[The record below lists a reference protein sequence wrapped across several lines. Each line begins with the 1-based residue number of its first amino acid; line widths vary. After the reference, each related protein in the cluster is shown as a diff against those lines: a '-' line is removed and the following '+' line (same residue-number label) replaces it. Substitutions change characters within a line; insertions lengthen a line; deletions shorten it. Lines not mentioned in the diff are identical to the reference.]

1 MYEYG
6 IIWEKIKKKGRKEE
20 GRWGK
25 GRRTKRKLEEG
36 KREKKIRTM
45 GKGNKGYGE
54 KGKRD
59 TSHSLTG
66 VGGYVGLTQG
76 FVKYSQHL
84 N

>member
-1 MYEYG
+1 MNMV
-6 IIWEKIKKKGRKEE
+6 IWEKIRKKGEKERRTMGKGEKDKEE
-20 GRWGK
+20 I
-25 GRRTKRKLEEG
+25 GRR

-45 GKGNKGYGE
+45 GKGNKGYGK

-76 FVKYSQHL
+76 FVKYFQHL